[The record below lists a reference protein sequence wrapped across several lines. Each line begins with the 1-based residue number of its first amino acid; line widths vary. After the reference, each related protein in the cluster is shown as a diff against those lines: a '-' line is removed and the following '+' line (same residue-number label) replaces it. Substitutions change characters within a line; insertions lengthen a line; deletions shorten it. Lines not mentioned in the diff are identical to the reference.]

1 MKQFFLARQPIL
13 DRTQSLYAF
22 ELLFRPRDKATE
34 AGLLDDTYA
43 SANVILNAFGNL
55 GMANVLGAYKGFINV
70 NTEFLFGDMVE
81 LLPKNQ
87 VVLEL
92 LETIVINDELVER
105 CRDLKAMGFS
115 LALDDACQISEDIK
129 PLLSIVDIIKLDLV
143 QIDPAHLPLLIKEL
157 KQYPVKL
164 LAEKVEERE
173 QAEFCMELGFDLFQ
187 GYYFSRPEMLSGK
200 RSDPSK
206 MLLLRIL
213 TMMHGDA
220 ENDKIVNAFKE
231 HPILSYDLLRM
242 VNSASNSLSMKI
254 SSLSQG
260 LMILGRKALQR
271 WIQLLMYAS
280 VNETGERNPLMQ
292 LAATRAKL
300 MELIAGHVRQSGDP
314 DYADSAFM
322 VGMLSLLDVIMDKP
336 MHDIV
341 TSMGL
346 NEEMSEALLERSG
359 DLGDLLSLCG
369 ELESYD
375 AVAVQT
381 RLYSY
386 PSLGVDLLNGAQ
398 LQALGWANNI
408 AT

>member
-13 DRTQSLYAF
+13 DRTQSLCAF

-43 SANVILNAFGNL
+43 SANVIQNVFGSL

-70 NTEFLFGDMVE
+70 NAEFLFGDMVE
-81 LLPKNQ
+81 LLPRDQ

-105 CRDLKAMGFS
+105 CRNLKAMGFS
-115 LALDDACQISEDIK
+115 LALDDVYKLSEYNK
-129 PLLSIVDIIKLDLV
+129 PLLSIVDVIKLDLML
-143 QIDPAHLPLLIKEL
+143 IDPVKLPLLIKEL

-187 GYYFSRPEMLSGK
+187 GYYFSRPEMLSGR

-213 TMMHGDA
+213 TMMQGDA
-220 ENDKIVNAFKE
+220 ENEEIVNAFKE
-231 HPILSYDLLRM
+231 HPVLSYDLLRM
-242 VNSASNSLSMKI
+242 VNSASNSFSIKV

-260 LMILGRKALQR
+260 LMILGRKVLQR

-280 VNETGERNPLMQ
+280 AKETGARNPLLQ

-300 MELIAGHVRQSGDP
+300 MELIAEQVRQSDP

-322 VGMLSLLDVIMDKP
+322 VGMLSLIEVIMDTP
-336 MHDIV
+336 MYDIV

-346 NEEMSEALLERSG
+346 DEEMSAALLERRG

-369 ELESYD
+369 ELESCD
-375 AVAVQT
+375 AAAVQM
-381 RLYSY
+381 RLCLY
-386 PSLGVDLLNGAQ
+386 PSLGVDLLNGAH
-398 LQALGWANNI
+398 LQALAWANNI